1 MLAGY
6 VLVHGL
12 IMARGRVGSMHVTVM
27 RQQSKREWYDDFVCS
42 VFPLTVNLS
51 SLDICSID
59 AVIAWTTH
67 WTVDFPV

>member
-51 SLDICSID
+51 LSTSV
-59 AVIAWTTH
+59 A
-67 WTVDFPV
+67 